1 MARIRRATYLVVLVG
16 ISSHMWLQTAASSSL
31 AYCATFNT
39 ASTNANYSTFQSN
52 GLCSGFC
59 NGYSYAILQDTA
71 CWCSDYTPAS
81 STTTDIDDCDK
92 PCRGYPDDICGGD
105 GLYGYIFMDVTPA
118 GTKDASSL
126 STTSK
131 ATSTERTTT
140 VQNTV
145 SISPSPT
152 SDFLNSS
159 SATGSIAT
167 ITTGGVVQTVT
178 LAPDGSTVRSSRK
191 GLSTGAA
198 VGIAVGVIVA
208 VLGVSA
214 LVLFMWWKKRKEKR
228 AAEAADPSP
237 RSSSA
242 GMVSTMA
249 SMGEAGQAGTR
260 RGSKFIPI
268 DDRMEFNATL
278 YNRGDGNPSSDSV
291 NSLRD
296 NMDYSRRVLR
306 ATNPDPPAQP

>member
-1 MARIRRATYLVVLVG
+1 MALIHQVAYLAILVG
-16 ISSHMWLQTAASSSL
+16 ISSHLWIQTAASSSL
-31 AYCATFNT
+31 AYCASFNT
-39 ASTNANYSTFQSN
+39 ASTNANYSRYQSN
-52 GLCSGFC
+52 GLCSEFC
-59 NGYSYAILQDTA
+59 QNHSYAIVQDTS

-92 PCRGYPDDICGGD
+92 PCPGYPADLCGGD
-105 GLYGYIFMDVTPA
+105 DLYGYIFMDQTPA
-118 GTKDASSL
+118 GTKDASS

-131 ATSTERTTT
+131 ATSTE
-140 VQNTV
+140 
-145 SISPSPT
+145 
-152 SDFLNSS
+152 S

-178 LAPDGSTVRSSRK
+178 RAPDGSTVKSSRK

-249 SMGEAGQAGTR
+249 SMGEVGQAGTR